1 MLITKQLLLL
11 DPLYALWRSRLGA
24 GCISFTIEAH
34 AQAFRGSAGAL
45 AGGFRGPLAARRAG
59 FPRPGAAP
67 RPAAAR
73 APRPWGAHLSLAASG
88 TPIGTPRDGQESPRN
103 HEAGPKEAPKD
114 GRRLPH
120 DGPKRSPREPTVL
133 LPIPCLNAAGAPLGS
148 ERIMAGKFRGCVYCT
163 ASAAASAG
171 GSFRRGPR

>member
-1 MLITKQLLLL
+1 MRSGALASAPAAF
-11 DPLYALWRSRLGA
+11 PLKSRLTLRRFGVPPKPA
-24 GCISFTIEAH
+24 P
-34 AQAFRGSAGAL
+34 QQQQRSAGAL